1 MTKRKKDTQDGLLWE
16 SPIGKRRVMMVVS
29 SLDGK
34 RKLFHDSNHKKY
46 HHPIC
51 VSHHSFTLMK
61 AINNKVLWKTSLKKK
76 NKNILNGK
84 KNFGRYIIAFL
95 RMPYTR

>member
-1 MTKRKKDTQDGLLWE
+1 MEVILIILALMYISSKRDKKKKDTQDGLLWE

-61 AINNKVLWKTSLKKK
+61 AINNIKSY
-76 NKNILNGK
+76 GK
-84 KNFGRYIIAFL
+84 QV
-95 RMPYTR
+95 

>member
-46 HHPIC
+46 NHPIC

-61 AINNKVLWKTSLKKK
+61 AINNIKSY
-76 NKNILNGK
+76 GK
-84 KNFGRYIIAFL
+84 QV
-95 RMPYTR
+95 